1 MELFASLRHSRVNLP
16 CSFFSILFKICLF
29 DNFKVSNP
37 LVAGL
42 GKSSYQWCIS
52 PGTYDSVHLVQWR
65 PRLTPMLGCLAG
77 SFLITCVSTNLISP
91 SVESFK
97 VSPSR
102 RKYTLWLSKAVWLH
116 VLIIHFT
123 CIYRI
128 YCPWKYYTFQSLS
141 NTFGQRTYKRKTSRL
156 LKLNCHFQFLI
167 IAHIIWKLYILKMI
181 TLIYPISFFI
191 GHDLEILPDS
201 VK

>member
-16 CSFFSILFKICLF
+16 CSFFSILFKICSF
-29 DNFKVSNP
+29 DNFKVSFP

-52 PGTYDSVHLVQWR
+52 PGIYDSVHLVQWR

-123 CIYRI
+123 CIGFI
-128 YCPWKYYTFQSLS
+128 APENIIFFSHVS

-156 LKLNCHFQFLI
+156 
-167 IAHIIWKLYILKMI
+167 
-181 TLIYPISFFI
+181 
-191 GHDLEILPDS
+191 
-201 VK
+201 

>member
-16 CSFFSILFKICLF
+16 CSFFSILFKICSF
-29 DNFKVSNP
+29 DNFKVSFP

-52 PGTYDSVHLVQWR
+52 PGIYDSVHLVQWR

-116 VLIIHFT
+116 VLIIHFNVYDLLPLKILYFSVT
-123 CIYRI
+123 SQTRLDKE
-128 YCPWKYYTFQSLS
+128 PT
-141 NTFGQRTYKRKTSRL
+141 NEKRRD
-156 LKLNCHFQFLI
+156 F
-167 IAHIIWKLYILKMI
+167 
-181 TLIYPISFFI
+181 
-191 GHDLEILPDS
+191 
-201 VK
+201 

>member
-97 VSPSR
+97 VSPSCVTSR
-102 RKYTLWLSKAVWLH
+102 
-116 VLIIHFT
+116 FN
-123 CIYRI
+123 
-128 YCPWKYYTFQSLS
+128 YTF
-141 NTFGQRTYKRKTSRL
+141 YMYIYDL
-156 LKLNCHFQFLI
+156 L
-167 IAHIIWKLYILKMI
+167 
-181 TLIYPISFFI
+181 P
-191 GHDLEILPDS
+191 LEILYFS
-201 VK
+201 VTSQTRLDKEPTNGKRRDF

>member
-16 CSFFSILFKICLF
+16 CSFFSILFKICSF
-29 DNFKVSNP
+29 DNFKVSFP

-91 SVESFK
+91 SVDSFK
-97 VSPSR
+97 VSPLSAEIYPLVIKGCVTSR
-102 RKYTLWLSKAVWLH
+102 FNYT
-116 VLIIHFT
+116 FYM
-123 CIYRI
+123 YRI
-128 YCPWKYYTFQSLS
+128 YCPWKYYIFQSRLKHVWTKNLQTKNVETFKAKLS
-141 NTFGQRTYKRKTSRL
+141 FSISDHCTYN
-156 LKLNCHFQFLI
+156 LK
-167 IAHIIWKLYILKMI
+167 ALYIKNNNSNLP
-181 TLIYPISFFI
+181 YFI
-191 GHDLEILPDS
+191 LHRAWF
-201 VK
+201 

>member
-16 CSFFSILFKICLF
+16 CSFFSILFKICSF
-29 DNFKVSNP
+29 DNFKVSFP

-52 PGTYDSVHLVQWR
+52 PGIYDSVHLVQWR

-123 CIYRI
+123 CIGFI
-128 YCPWKYYTFQSLS
+128 APENIIFFSHETFKAKLS
-141 NTFGQRTYKRKTSRL
+141 FSISDHCTYN
-156 LKLNCHFQFLI
+156 LK
-167 IAHIIWKLYILKMI
+167 ALYIKNNNSNL
-181 TLIYPISFFI
+181 LYFI
-191 GHDLEILPDS
+191 LHRAWFIEILPDS
-201 VK
+201 V

>member
-1 MELFASLRHSRVNLP
+1 MELFASLRHSRVNLS
-16 CSFFSILFKICLF
+16 CSFFSILFKICSF
-29 DNFKVSNP
+29 DNFKVSFP

-52 PGTYDSVHLVQWR
+52 PGIYDSVHLVQWR

-116 VLIIHFT
+116 VLIIHFNVYDLLPLKILYFSVT
-123 CIYRI
+123 SQTRLDKE
-128 YCPWKYYTFQSLS
+128 PT
-141 NTFGQRTYKRKTSRL
+141 NEKRRD
-156 LKLNCHFQFLI
+156 F
-167 IAHIIWKLYILKMI
+167 
-181 TLIYPISFFI
+181 
-191 GHDLEILPDS
+191 
-201 VK
+201 

>member
-16 CSFFSILFKICLF
+16 CSFFSILFKICSF
-29 DNFKVSNP
+29 DNFKVSFP

-52 PGTYDSVHLVQWR
+52 PGIYDSVHLVQWR

-97 VSPSR
+97 VSPSCVTSR
-102 RKYTLWLSKAVWLH
+102 FNYT
-116 VLIIHFT
+116 F
-123 CIYRI
+123 YRI
-128 YCPWKYYTFQSLS
+128 YCPWKYYTFQSRLKHVWTKNLQTKNVETFKAKLS
-141 NTFGQRTYKRKTSRL
+141 FSISDHCTYN
-156 LKLNCHFQFLI
+156 LK
-167 IAHIIWKLYILKMI
+167 ALYIKNNNSNLP
-181 TLIYPISFFI
+181 YFI
-191 GHDLEILPDS
+191 LHRAWFRDS
-201 VK
+201 SR

>member
-91 SVESFK
+91 PVESFK

-128 YCPWKYYTFQSLS
+128 YCPWKYYTFQSRLKHVWTKNLQTENVETFKAKLS
-141 NTFGQRTYKRKTSRL
+141 FSISDHCAYN
-156 LKLNCHFQFLI
+156 LK
-167 IAHIIWKLYILKMI
+167 ALYIKNNNSNLP
-181 TLIYPISFFI
+181 YFI
-191 GHDLEILPDS
+191 LHRAWFRDS
-201 VK
+201 SR